1 MNFVPRIM
9 VLSIKAA
16 QRFESILD
24 TSCNIRYYSVISQYQ
39 LQHEVTR
46 QNRAYLEGTAH

>member
-1 MNFVPRIM
+1 MNFVPPVM

-16 QRFESILD
+16 ERFESILD

-39 LQHEVTR
+39 LQYEVIR
-46 QNRAYLEGTAH
+46 QNRTYLEGKAH